1 MGCGFS
7 LTDHRPAAPLSAGPV
22 CATATASP
30 ETHPKSQFQP
40 PPTLRQPARLARD
53 CALER
58 GPNLSTY
65 RVPTPCL
72 RQLDAPAND
81 ATKASSGRDRNS
93 ERATW
98 FPDAPQS
105 TTKAWKWLPRKVSA
119 LPQGLEP
126 SPRGSTARDGSANQT
141 PSTHVEGAP
150 CVNLPTMRSRRATE
164 QARAQLPAQR
174 TALNGQGNALPN
186 CPEGEVPDAGRQ
198 LGNRRVAGLQ
208 PQGKT
213 LKGEEA
219 GGAGVHNA
227 TATSKSGLSGFTAQ
241 HVAA

>member
-1 MGCGFS
+1 MRLRRHLLKRTPSLSFS
-7 LTDHRPAAPLSAGPV
+7 LHRRSGSPLAWHG
-22 CATATASP
+22 TALSNGAQTCPHLA
-30 ETHPKSQFQP
+30 F
-40 PPTLRQPARLARD
+40 PPT
-53 CALER
+53 
-58 GPNLSTY
+58 
-65 RVPTPCL
+65 CL

-98 FPDAPQS
+98 FPDAPHS
-105 TTKAWKWLPRKVSA
+105 TTKAWKWLPTKVSV

-141 PSTHVEGAP
+141 PSTHVKGAP

-164 QARAQLPAQR
+164 QACAQFPAQR
-174 TALNGQGNALPN
+174 TALNGQGNALPD

-219 GGAGVHNA
+219 GGAEVHNA